1 VVFDISG
8 SCVVFDNEEV
18 WVAMNTEVDNRQYNV
33 WESSSPGEEVDQFQL
48 LEEKVDSLIEK
59 TMALKSEKEAFE
71 EKLRIE
77 EEKVSDLNSKIETLR
92 SGRNDA
98 KQKIMS
104 LLEKMEQVSS

>member
-1 VVFDISG
+1 M
-8 SCVVFDNEEV
+8 NE
-18 WVAMNTEVDNRQYNV
+18 EVDNRQYNV
-33 WESSSPGEEVDQFQL
+33 WESSSGEEDVDQFQL
-48 LEEKVDSLIEK
+48 LEEKVDRLIEK
-59 TMALKSEKEAFE
+59 TMAMKNEKVALE

-77 EEKVSDLNSKIETLR
+77 EEKVSDLNRKLEKLH